1 MRVSKNYNYGGQAL
15 IEGVMMRGPKKMA
28 IAVRKPNQEIMIE
41 KKEIT
46 SITDKI
52 PFLKWPFFRGTI
64 VLIESMIIG
73 MKALA
78 FSAEHALDEEEGEE
92 ISPWEMAVTIAI
104 AMGLGVLLFVV
115 LPTFL
120 AKLTETF
127 VSSLVVQNM
136 FEGIIRIGVFLLYVL
151 AISRMKDIQR
161 TFEYHGA
168 EHKTIHAYEAGEALT
183 VENVQKHSSCH
194 PRCGTSFLFIV
205 MVVSILIFS
214 FLGGEGLVYRIV
226 SRVLLL
232 PVVAGVSYEILKV
245 MGARPDAKWLQ
256 WIITPGL
263 WLQRLTT
270 REPDAEQIE
279 VAIASLEAVLE
290 EEPPLQEQAFTYSE
304 I

>member
-1 MRVSKNYNYGGQAL
+1 
-15 IEGVMMRGPKKMA
+15 MA
-28 IAVRKPNQEIMIE
+28 IAVRKPNQEILIE
-41 KKEIT
+41 KREIK

-52 PFLKWPFFRGTI
+52 PFLKWPIFRGTI
-64 VLIESMIIG
+64 VLIESLIIG

-104 AMGLGVLLFVV
+104 AMGLGVLLFIV

-120 AKLTETF
+120 AKLTETY
-127 VSSLVVQNM
+127 VSSLFVQNI

-168 EHKTIHAYEAGEALT
+168 EHKTIHAHEAGEALT
-183 VENVQKHSSCH
+183 VENVQKHSACH

-205 MVVSILIFS
+205 MVVSILVFS

-232 PVVAGVSYEILKV
+232 PVVAGVSYEILKL
-245 MGARPDAKWLQ
+245 MGAKPDAKWLQ

-270 REPDAEQIE
+270 REPDAEQIQ

-290 EEPPLQEQAFTYSE
+290 EEEEEEEAVN
-304 I
+304 